1 MGSTSFLVWQFCRPS
16 SWFSIAI
23 DTSTLVPKTSECLF
37 LSEAFHS
44 LLFKRNVYI
53 FNHNRVKVLALS
65 LFIRHKFM
73 LIKARHRNAREKIK
87 FLKLVAF
94 DDVIGFS
101 RVNHGFY
108 LVRIGDDIQQK
119 CCSRTYKRAK
129 LNLLNKT
136 W

>member
-1 MGSTSFLVWQFCRPS
+1 
-16 SWFSIAI
+16 
-23 DTSTLVPKTSECLF
+23 
-37 LSEAFHS
+37 
-44 LLFKRNVYI
+44 
-53 FNHNRVKVLALS
+53 
-65 LFIRHKFM
+65 M

-119 CCSRTYKRAK
+119 CCSRTYKHDPIVMTP
-129 LNLLNKT
+129 LSLPSLFCST
-136 W
+136 FDIPSS